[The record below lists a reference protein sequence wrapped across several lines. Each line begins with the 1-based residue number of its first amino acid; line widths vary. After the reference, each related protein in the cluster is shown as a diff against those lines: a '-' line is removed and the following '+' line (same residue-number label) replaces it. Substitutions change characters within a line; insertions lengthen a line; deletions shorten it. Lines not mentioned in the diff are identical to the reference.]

1 MEKLVVRHRDGS
13 VELAEGHSV
22 EEALRRLAEYE
33 ATRLPPEDL
42 SEVEENAYDLG
53 YQAALRHKGITW
65 GEAAELQQYRS
76 PGRIENLRQLVKES
90 RRKSGAQED

>member
-1 MEKLVVRHRDGS
+1 MERLVVRHRDGN

-42 SEVEENAYDLG
+42 GEVEENAYDLG
-53 YQAALRHKGITW
+53 YQAALRYRGLAW

-76 PGRIENLRQLVKES
+76 LGRIENLRQLVKES
-90 RRKSGAQED
+90 RRKSGGQDD

>member
-22 EEALRRLAEYE
+22 DEALRRLAEYE
-33 ATRLPPEDL
+33 DTRLPPEDL
-42 SEVEENAYDLG
+42 NEVEENAYDLG
-53 YQAALRHKGITW
+53 YQAALRYKGISW

-76 PGRIENLRQLVKES
+76 LGRIEKLQQLVKES
-90 RRKSGAQED
+90 RRKSDTQDD

>member
-33 ATRLPPEDL
+33 STRLPPEDL
-42 SEVEENAYDLG
+42 GEVEENAYDLG

-65 GEAAELQQYRS
+65 GGAAELQQYRS
-76 PGRIENLRQLVKES
+76 LGSLEKLQQLVKER

>member
-1 MEKLVVRHRDGS
+1 MDRLVARNRDGG

-33 ATRLPPEDL
+33 STRLPPEDL

-53 YQAALRHKGITW
+53 YQAALRHKGIT
-65 GEAAELQQYRS
+65 
-76 PGRIENLRQLVKES
+76 
-90 RRKSGAQED
+90 

>member
-1 MEKLVVRHRDGS
+1 MERLVVRHRDGS
-13 VELAEGHSV
+13 VELAKGHSV
-22 EEALRRLAEYE
+22 EEALLRLVEYE
-33 ATRLPPEDL
+33 STRLPPEDL
-42 SEVEENAYDLG
+42 GEVEENAYDLG

-76 PGRIENLRQLVKES
+76 LGSLENLQQLVKER

>member
-1 MEKLVVRHRDGS
+1 MERLVARNRDGG

-33 ATRLPPEDL
+33 STRLPPEDL
-42 SEVEENAYDLG
+42 GEVEENAYDLG
-53 YQAALRHKGITW
+53 YQAALRYRGLAW

-76 PGRIENLRQLVKES
+76 LGSLEKLQQLVKER

>member
-1 MEKLVVRHRDGS
+1 MDRLVARNRDGG

-33 ATRLPPEDL
+33 STRLPPEDL
-42 SEVEENAYDLG
+42 GEVEENAYGLG
-53 YQAALRHKGITW
+53 YQAALRYRGLAW

-76 PGRIENLRQLVKES
+76 LGRIENLRQLVKK
-90 RRKSGAQED
+90 R

>member
-33 ATRLPPEDL
+33 STRLPPEDL

-76 PGRIENLRQLVKES
+76 LGRIENLRQLVKES

>member
-33 ATRLPPEDL
+33 ATRPPPEDL

-53 YQAALRHKGITW
+53 YQAALRHNRRASLGAKLRSCSST
-65 GEAAELQQYRS
+65 EASEAL
-76 PGRIENLRQLVKES
+76 
-90 RRKSGAQED
+90 KSSSNS

>member
-33 ATRLPPEDL
+33 STRLPPEDL
-42 SEVEENAYDLG
+42 GEVEENAYDLG
-53 YQAALRHKGITW
+53 YQAALRYRGLAW

-76 PGRIENLRQLVKES
+76 LCRIEKLQQLVKES
-90 RRKSGAQED
+90 RRKSDTQDD

>member
-33 ATRLPPEDL
+33 DTRLPPEDL

-53 YQAALRHKGITW
+53 YQAALRYRGLAWAKQQSCSNIGAL
-65 GEAAELQQYRS
+65 AALRS
-76 PGRIENLRQLVKES
+76 S
-90 RRKSGAQED
+90 SSS

>member
-13 VELAEGHSV
+13 VELAKGHSV
-22 EEALRRLAEYE
+22 EEALLRLAEYE
-33 ATRLPPEDL
+33 STRLPPEDL
-42 SEVEENAYDLG
+42 GEVEENAYDLG

-76 PGRIENLRQLVKES
+76 LGSLENLQQLVKER

>member
-1 MEKLVVRHRDGS
+1 MERLVARNRDGG

-76 PGRIENLRQLVKES
+76 LGRIENLQQLVKER
-90 RRKSGAQED
+90 RRKSGGQDD

>member
-1 MEKLVVRHRDGS
+1 MERLVARSRDGG

-76 PGRIENLRQLVKES
+76 LGRIENLRQLVKES
-90 RRKSGAQED
+90 RRKSGVQDD

>member
-1 MEKLVVRHRDGS
+1 MERLVARNRDGG

-76 PGRIENLRQLVKES
+76 LGRIENLRQLVKES
-90 RRKSGAQED
+90 RRKSGVQDD

>member
-1 MEKLVVRHRDGS
+1 MERLVARNRDGG

-65 GEAAELQQYRS
+65 SEAAELQQYRS
-76 PGRIENLRQLVKES
+76 LGRIENLQQLVKER
-90 RRKSGAQED
+90 RRKSGGQDD

>member
-1 MEKLVVRHRDGS
+1 MERLVVRNRDGG

-42 SEVEENAYDLG
+42 GEVEENAYDLG
-53 YQAALRHKGITW
+53 YQAALRYRGLAW

-76 PGRIENLRQLVKES
+76 LGSLEKLQQLVKER

>member
-33 ATRLPPEDL
+33 DTRLPPEDL

-53 YQAALRHKGITW
+53 YQAALRYRGLAW

-76 PGRIENLRQLVKES
+76 LGRIEKLQQLVKER
-90 RRKSGAQED
+90 RRKSCPYDD

>member
-1 MEKLVVRHRDGS
+1 MDRLVARNRDGG

-76 PGRIENLRQLVKES
+76 LGRIENLRQLVKES
-90 RRKSGAQED
+90 RRKPGVQDD

>member
-1 MEKLVVRHRDGS
+1 MDRLVARNRDGG

-76 PGRIENLRQLVKES
+76 LGRIENLRQLVKES
-90 RRKSGAQED
+90 RRKSGVQDD